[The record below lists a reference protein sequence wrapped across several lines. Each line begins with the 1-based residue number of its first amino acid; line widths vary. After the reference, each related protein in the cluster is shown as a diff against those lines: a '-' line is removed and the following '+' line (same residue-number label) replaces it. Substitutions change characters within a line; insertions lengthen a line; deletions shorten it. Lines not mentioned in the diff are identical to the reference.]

1 MRTDAW
7 IKKNMPSMV
16 GKTVAISGATGGIGQ
31 ELCRHLASLGAALL
45 LLDRNSERSNAWI
58 EKLKIDF
65 PTLNA
70 RHLRLDLAD
79 FSTVRSVTEELQKST
94 PDYLI
99 FNAGAYHIP
108 RFTCDTRHDNVFQ
121 INFVAP
127 YYMARTLL
135 PTMKEKGGRIVAVGS
150 IAHNYSHI
158 DLEDIE
164 FLTRT
169 QSSKVYG
176 NAKRFLMFSLFGLDK
191 DGNTITVAHPG
202 ITLTNITAH
211 YPKLIYAIIKHPMKV
226 IFMSPRRASLS
237 ILAAMVQD
245 ADKNEWFGP
254 RLFDI
259 WGLPKKKLLK
269 TCSADEAAQIFDE
282 AEKMFEK
289 LRENG
294 QNQ

>member
-7 IKKNMPSMV
+7 IKKNMPSMA

-31 ELCRHLASLGAALL
+31 ELCRHLASLGATLL

-58 EKLKIDF
+58 EKLKTEF
-65 PTLNA
+65 PALNA
-70 RHLRLDLAD
+70 RHLRLDLSD
-79 FSTVRSVTEELQKST
+79 FETVRSVTKELLASP

-108 RFTCDTRHDNVFQ
+108 RFTCNTGHDNVFQ

-135 PTMKEKGGRIVAVGS
+135 SVMKERGGRIVAVGS

-164 FLTRT
+164 FLTRP

-176 NAKRFLMFSLFGLDK
+176 NAKRWLMFSLFGLNES
-191 DGNTITVAHPG
+191 GTIAIAHPG

-211 YPKLIYAIIKHPMKV
+211 YPKWIYAIIKHPMRV

-245 ADKNEWFGP
+245 AKENEWFGP
-254 RLFDI
+254 SLFDI
-259 WGLPKKKLLK
+259 WGLPKKKVLR
-269 TCSADEAAQIFDE
+269 TCSADEAAEICQV
-282 AEKMFEK
+282 AESIVKK
-289 LRENG
+289 LQENSR
-294 QNQ
+294 N

>member
-1 MRTDAW
+1 MRTEVW
-7 IKKNMPSMV
+7 IQKNMPSMV

-31 ELCRHLASLGAALL
+31 ELCRHLAGLGAHLL

-58 EKLKIDF
+58 EKLKVEF
-65 PTLNA
+65 PSLNA
-70 RHLRLDLAD
+70 RHFRLDLSD
-79 FSTVRSVTEELQKST
+79 FSTVRSVTEELLVSP

-99 FNAGAYHIP
+99 FNAGAYHVP
-108 RFTCDTRHDNVFQ
+108 RYTCDTGHDNVFQ

-127 YYMARTLL
+127 YYMAHTLL
-135 PTMKEKGGRIVAVGS
+135 PVMRERGGRIVAVGS

-158 DLEDIE
+158 DLSDIE
-164 FLTRT
+164 FLTRP

-245 ADKNEWFGP
+245 ANKNEWFGP
-254 RLFDI
+254 SLFDI

-269 TCSADEAAQIFDE
+269 TCSADEAEKICGE
-282 AEKMFEK
+282 AKRIVANLK
-289 LRENG
+289 D
-294 QNQ
+294 QK